1 MFYYSKHSMKMDSN
15 STYIITNAIITTGQD
30 LSIKIVEDWHVSV

>member
-1 MFYYSKHSMKMDSN
+1 MFYYSKQSMKIKSHT
-15 STYIITNAIITTGQD
+15 TYIITNAIITTGQD